1 MGDKVV
7 EISKKRASEVR
18 KKNPGE
24 IGASTFIM
32 LLLIV
37 GLLVIMVATAF
48 QRLQPASERMAN
60 LTGVKGILRLAQTVA
75 AKDTSGIVPRI
86 DVPEAQ
92 IQINIVAQALNNA
105 AQAYNY
111 DVCAAI
117 VNQLGQIIVAA
128 DNIPGRDCEALI
140 LALFTHPATQL
151 RALSMVET
159 SSLNASEDFKAM
171 TLAIPT
177 AETAIAAAGTILFTS
192 GQVGTIGRPPV
203 QQTFNS

>member
-24 IGASTFIM
+24 IGASTFIV

-48 QRLQPASERMAN
+48 QRLQPASQKMADKTCVIG
-60 LTGVKGILRLAQTVA
+60 LLRLAQTVA

-86 DVPEAQ
+86 NMA
-92 IQINIVAQALNNA
+92 VAQDRINELASALNNT
-105 AQAYNY
+105 AQACSY

-117 VNQLGQIIVAA
+117 VNQLGQVVVAA
-128 DNIPGRDCEALI
+128 NNISGRNCATLTA
-140 LALFTHPATQL
+140 ALFANADIGQ
-151 RALSMVET
+151 RALSLATT
-159 SSLNASEDFKAM
+159 SNAAVGFKAIIFALKEATIADNTGDVAIYVTDVTPDAM
-171 TLAIPT
+171 PTL
-177 AETAIAAAGTILFTS
+177 
-192 GQVGTIGRPPV
+192 VGV
-203 QQTFNS
+203 Y